1 MLIGLFLVFLKCLLV
16 LFVVLQVYFPFQ
28 EYSFLA
34 HGSLWFRPTNSWCFY
49 SCFVVRFF
57 SLFFSFL
64 FFRLREIILL
74 SRTAKRHFRRLA
86 RLAEGRLI
94 VTGHIIIIVYT
105 WASLSFHT
113 NLMWSCV
120 LTPHLPTHNDDC
132 TFLTMSVNSQ
142 LCILL
147 CLNYALS
154 VWGKKRKVGEDVK
167 ETGGGAVCWR
177 GGKKTVMEISRGE
190 QSDQLT
196 AWRPDVQNDGEE
208 EKNFTSVWR
217 EVVTL
222 N

>member
-1 MLIGLFLVFLKCLLV
+1 MFVSIICCPTGLFSFSRVFFPRSWLALIQTHKLVMFLLLFCREV
-16 LFVVLQVYFPFQ
+16 
-28 EYSFLA
+28 
-34 HGSLWFRPTNSWCFY
+34 
-49 SCFVVRFF
+49 FF
-57 SLFFSFL
+57 SFFFSFL

-167 ETGGGAVCWR
+167 ETRGGAVCWR